1 MESKV
6 TSLETTFEET
16 LFELIPQ
23 TKNFGIQFTEI
34 GETELV
40 VRGSYALN
48 KNHLDIVFGG
58 SIAAISIT
66 TAWSLL
72 KHNIQRLGLAG
83 NLVIKQ
89 QEIKF
94 LLPVHAD
101 FDCIATLPSAET
113 WAQFVADYRDKGRA
127 RMTVQARIVCQTKT
141 TSTFEGVFVL
151 YQ

>member
-1 MESKV
+1 M
-6 TSLETTFEET
+6 TSLEAAFEQK

-23 TKNFGIQFTEI
+23 TRNLGIQITQI
-34 GETELV
+34 ADTELH

-72 KHNIQRLGLAG
+72 QHKIQQAGLVG

-89 QEIKF
+89 QEINF
-94 LLPVHAD
+94 LLPVHSDFECQAFLPLAD
-101 FDCIATLPSAET
+101 TWRQFAER
-113 WAQFVADYRDKGRA
+113 YRERGRA
-127 RMTVQARIVCQTKT
+127 KIEVQAQMVCQSSV
-141 TSTFEGVFVL
+141 TSTFRGVFVL

>member
-1 MESKV
+1 M
-6 TSLETTFEET
+6 TTLEATFEQK

-23 TKNFGIQFTEI
+23 TRNLGIHITQI
-34 GETELV
+34 ADTELH

-72 KHNIQRLGLAG
+72 QHKIQQAGLIG
-83 NLVIKQ
+83 SLVIKQ

-94 LLPVHAD
+94 LLPVHSD
-101 FDCIATLPSAET
+101 FECVSTLQSAED
-113 WAQFVADYRDKGRA
+113 WPLFLENYRQRGRA
-127 RMTVQARIVCQTKT
+127 KLIVNAQILCDARI
-141 TSTFEGVFVL
+141 TSTFQGVFVL
-151 YQ
+151 YQPS

>member
-1 MESKV
+1 M
-6 TSLETTFEET
+6 TSLEAAFEQK

-23 TKNFGIQFTEI
+23 TRNLGIQITRI
-34 GETELV
+34 TDSELRV
-40 VRGSYALN
+40 SGAFALN

-72 KHNIQRLGLAG
+72 QHKIQQAGLTG

-94 LLPVHAD
+94 LLPVHSD
-101 FDCIATLPSAET
+101 FECVATLQSAED
-113 WAQFVADYRDKGRA
+113 WPLFLDSYQQRGRGKLIVNAQ
-127 RMTVQARIVCQTKT
+127 IVCDGRI
-141 TSTFEGVFVL
+141 TSTFEGLFVL
-151 YQ
+151 YQPT

>member
-1 MESKV
+1 M
-6 TSLETTFEET
+6 TTLEATFEQK

-23 TKNFGIQFTEI
+23 TRNLGIQITQI
-34 GETELV
+34 ADTELH

-72 KHNIQRLGLAG
+72 QHKIQQAGLIG
-83 NLVIKQ
+83 SLVIKQ

-94 LLPVHAD
+94 LLPVHSD
-101 FDCIATLPSAET
+101 FVC
-113 WAQFVADYRDKGRA
+113 VASLQSEQDWPLFLDSYQQRGRA
-127 RMTVQARIVCQTKT
+127 KLIVNAHILCDARV
-141 TSTFEGVFVL
+141 TSTFQGVFVL
-151 YQ
+151 YQPS

>member
-6 TSLETTFEET
+6 TSLETIFEQT

-23 TKNFGIQFTEI
+23 TRNFGIQFTKI
-34 GETELV
+34 GETELI

-48 KNHLDIVFGG
+48 KNHLQIVFGG

-72 KHNIQRLGLAG
+72 QHNIQQSGLKG

-101 FDCIATLPSAET
+101 FDCIATLPSAEAWT
-113 WAQFVADYRDKGRA
+113 QFVESYRAHGRA
-127 RMTVQARIVCQTKT
+127 RITVHARVVCQSKT

-151 YQ
+151 YR